1 VLLILQQEEVYLEF
15 YYQQLVYFSL
25 QESINHFVY
34 ILDFSRTN
42 EGESSTMTSTNVEDN
57 ICNKSKR
64 VSNGPKRK
72 QRK

>member
-1 VLLILQQEEVYLEF
+1 VLFILQQEEVYLEF
-15 YYQQLVYFSL
+15 YYKQLVYFSL

-34 ILDFSRTN
+34 ILDFPRTN

-57 ICNKSKR
+57 ICNRSER
-64 VSNGPKRK
+64 VSNGPRRK